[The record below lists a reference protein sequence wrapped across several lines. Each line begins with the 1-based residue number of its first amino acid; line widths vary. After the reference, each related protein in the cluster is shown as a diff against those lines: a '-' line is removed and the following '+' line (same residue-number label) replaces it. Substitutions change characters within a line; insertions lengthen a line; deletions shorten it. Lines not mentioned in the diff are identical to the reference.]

1 MQPMFLASASPIRFA
16 LLKNAGV
23 PVVAEPAGIDECS
36 LKQAF
41 RAQRASVE
49 ACAVELARLK
59 AAQISTRH
67 PAALVIGADQILD
80 CDGDWYDKPRTI
92 AEARTHLQGLRGK
105 SHRLVTA
112 AIVLRG
118 GERFWHTVTTA
129 TLTVRALS
137 DRFIEDYLAQVGD
150 AALAS
155 PGAYQVEGQGVQLFE
170 RIEGDFFTVLGL
182 PLLPLL
188 GFLRGQGVLAG

>member
-1 MQPMFLASASPIRFA
+1 MQPLILASASPIRLA
-16 LLKNAGV
+16 LLKNAGA
-23 PVVAEPAGIDECS
+23 PAAAEPAAIDES
-36 LKQAF
+36 ALKLAF

-59 AAQISTRH
+59 AMQISTRH
-67 PAALVIGADQILD
+67 PASLVIGADQILD
-80 CDGDWYDKPRTI
+80 CDGVWYDKPETI
-92 AEARTHLQGLRGK
+92 AQARAHLRALRGK

-118 GERFWHTVTTA
+118 GERLWHAVATA
-129 TLTVRALS
+129 TPTMRALS
-137 DRFIEDYLAQVGD
+137 DCFIEDYLTLIEE

-155 PGAYQVEGQGVQLFE
+155 PGAYQLEGLGAQLFE

-188 GFLRGQGVLAG
+188 GFLRGQGVLAV